1 MKNRTAIKILL
12 SLIVFLFLQMILQP
26 VRETQNRKLLQKK
39 WLRSEEVHKQIG
51 ELKTIR
57 ERYKK
62 QNR

>member
-12 SLIVFLFLQMILQP
+12 SLILFIFLQMILQP

>member
-26 VRETQNRKLLQKK
+26 VRENQNRKLLQKK

-62 QNR
+62 TK